1 MKDLRD
7 FIKLLQAGRELVS
20 IEVEVDPILEISE
33 ITDRISKR
41 GGPALLFR
49 RPKGYQVPVLTNQF
63 GSESRM
69 ASALRCSSLE
79 DLAGRVT
86 ELTALEMPHG
96 FADRLRALGRLRSLA
111 GFGPRTVKEGPCQ
124 EIVLRDEDVDLGL
137 LPVLTCW
144 PGDGGPFVTLP
155 IVFTKHPVT
164 RRRNAG
170 MYRLQVFDR
179 NTTGMHWHI
188 HKDAAEHYRRS
199 SGRLE
204 VAVAIGTD
212 PAVTYAAT
220 APLPGAIDEML
231 FAGFLRSEG
240 VEMVR
245 CVSVD
250 LEVPAHSEFVLEGYV
265 DPDETRLEGPFGDH
279 TGFYSP
285 ADQYP
290 VFHVTAL
297 THRRDPIY
305 AATLVG
311 IPPMEDNYLAK
322 ATERLFLPLLRL
334 TLPEVVDMD
343 LPAAG
348 VFHNCAILSVRKA
361 YPMHA
366 RKIMHAVWGTG
377 QMQFTKCVIV
387 VDGDIDVH
395 DYQSVAFHVFS
406 NVDPKRDLLLTEG
419 PLDVLDHSS
428 PHAGW
433 GSKVG
438 IDATRTWPEEGHER
452 GWPEELTMDP
462 AVQARIDALWP
473 ELGIDDPQG
482 HVWRRVRRP

>member
-7 FIKLLQAGRELVS
+7 FIKLLQAGKELVH
-20 IEVEVDPILEISE
+20 IDAEVDAVLEISE
-33 ITDRISKR
+33 ITDRVSKR
-41 GGPALLFR
+41 GGPALLFN
-49 RPKGYQVPVLTNQF
+49 RPKGHRVPILTNQF

-69 ASALRCSSLE
+69 AAALRCSSLE
-79 DLAGRVT
+79 ELAGRIA
-86 ELTALEMPHG
+86 ELTALEMPQG
-96 FADRLRALGRLRSLA
+96 FGDRLRALGRLRSMA
-111 GFGPRTVKEGPCQ
+111 GFGPRTIKEGLCQ
-124 EIVLRDEDVDLGL
+124 EIVYRGEDVDLGL

-144 PGDGGPFVTLP
+144 PGDGGPFITLP
-155 IVFTKHPVT
+155 VVFTKHPVT
-164 RRRNAG
+164 GRRNAG
-170 MYRLQVFDR
+170 MYRLQVFNH

-199 SGRLE
+199 PGRLE

-220 APLPGAIDEML
+220 APLPGGLDEML
-231 FAGFLRSEG
+231 FAGFLRG
-240 VEMVR
+240 GAVEMVR

-250 LEVPAHSEFVLEGYV
+250 LEVPAHTEFVLEGYV

-285 ADQYP
+285 AAQYP

-297 THRRDPIY
+297 THRKDPIY

-311 IPPMEDNYLAK
+311 IPPMEDCYLAK

-348 VFHNCAILSVRKA
+348 VFHNCAILSIRKA

-387 VDGDIDVH
+387 VDEDVDVH
-395 DYQSVAFHVFS
+395 DYQSLAFHVFS
-406 NVDPKRDLLLTEG
+406 NVDPKRDFLFTEG
-419 PLDVLDHSS
+419 PLDILDHSS
-428 PHAGW
+428 PHEGW

-438 IDATRTWPEEGHER
+438 IDATRTWPQEGHQR
-452 GWPEELTMDP
+452 VWPEKLVMDP
-462 AVQARIDALWP
+462 EVRARIDTLWP
-473 ELGIDDPQG
+473 QLGLDGPQQLL
-482 HVWRRVRRP
+482 RRWIHRP